1 MNTLEDYIEYYGE
14 LFGPIRFNEAYPS
27 LEFCINCE
35 GY

>member
-1 MNTLEDYIEYYGE
+1 MNTLEDYIEYYGK
-14 LFGPIRFNEAYPS
+14 LFGPIRFNESSPS